1 MVQQPPFSLRNR
13 ENTQY
18 QKSLRLHSGWRAN
31 PAPGSCFCSALGG
44 RPPALRKTYL
54 AVMSLALSAMLAL
67 GSIAHAHQTKL
78 SSSKLTIS
86 GSTAEAVLELNGI
99 DLNVASGLTL
109 TDSDAKVL
117 PERLREAEQR
127 ISAYVLEHVSV
138 DQSGGARCAGEPA
151 SIQPKND
158 HVLVELRFRCPPPE
172 QPGAYRVTLFHE
184 IDPAARHMVTVD
196 AERSWIGLLGA
207 ANPVLQLRKSAESL
221 WRTLWRYFLSGVEHI
236 AIGYDHIA
244 FLFAVIVLGRRFWP
258 LFAVVTAFTVAH
270 SITLSLAVL
279 DVVTL
284 PSRMVEIAIA
294 ASIVYVAAENFF
306 VTDIRHRWWLTFAF
320 GLIHGFGFA
329 SVLREYGLPQ
339 DRVVPVL
346 AAFNVGVEAGQLL
359 IVGMAVVAWKGGFA
373 IAGRYGLPRS
383 ETTQRK
389 VALAVSAIV
398 LVLALYWLVQRF
410 LG

>member
-1 MVQQPPFSLRNR
+1 
-13 ENTQY
+13 
-18 QKSLRLHSGWRAN
+18 
-31 PAPGSCFCSALGG
+31 
-44 RPPALRKTYL
+44 
-54 AVMSLALSAMLAL
+54 
-67 GSIAHAHQTKL
+67 
-78 SSSKLTIS
+78 
-86 GSTAEAVLELNGI
+86 
-99 DLNVASGLTL
+99 
-109 TDSDAKVL
+109 
-117 PERLREAEQR
+117 
-127 ISAYVLEHVSV
+127 
-138 DQSGGARCAGEPA
+138 
-151 SIQPKND
+151 
-158 HVLVELRFRCPPPE
+158 
-172 QPGAYRVTLFHE
+172 VTLFHE

-207 ANPVLQLRKSAESL
+207 ANPVLQLRESAESL